1 MKIRKVNAKH
11 HNLFTKSLNKMRF
24 NAELPKA
31 IGKPVLYDANIAEK
45 VTQTAKESIR
55 KFYNRPHQLY
65 PTQNGTSQPVDDDY
79 KQPVR

>member
-1 MKIRKVNAKH
+1 MCHRTLVRALHRLKGYIVKIRKVNAKH

-55 KFYNRPHQLY
+55 KFYNKLH
-65 PTQNGTSQPVDDDY
+65 
-79 KQPVR
+79 